1 MDFHSIPQFLCLFKK
16 NIRFHKIGKKS
27 FAFPNC
33 ILYNKAYCYETNGG
47 VILLGRFFSYYRPYK
62 PLFILDFSCAIIAGI
77 LELAFPIAV
86 NQVID
91 KIMPQNNF
99 RIILL
104 ACIGL
109 LLFYVINTGLQY
121 IVVFFGHKLGVLIE
135 TDMRIELFEKLQS
148 QSFEYYDEQ
157 KTGKLLSRLTTDL
170 FDISEVAHHG
180 PEDVFIT
187 VMTLLGSFILML
199 NMHVKLAI
207 ATFILVPFITVALI
221 FFNKKM
227 TNVNTQIYESIAE
240 FNAGVEAAVT
250 GIRVTQSF
258 ANEAYENTKFNGL
271 SNLYKR
277 AKLMFYKVMAVSSAY
292 NYLMIRLI
300 NLFALVFGAYY
311 TLQGELTNGEFVG
324 FILLSNVFIRPIEKV
339 NNMIEDYPKGI
350 AGFKRLTEELDKN
363 TTVVDQHDAIDV
375 ANLQGAI
382 SYQEISF
389 SYADHT
395 KVLDH
400 LNLDIPA
407 GETVAFVGE
416 SGSGKTTLCNLLP
429 RFYEPSSGKITI
441 DGIDIQKMTLASL
454 REQIGTVQQDVFLFP
469 GTMRENIAYGKL
481 DATEEEIEQAVGLAH
496 LTGVIER
503 MSDGL
508 DTVIGERGVKLSGGQ
523 KQRVAI
529 ARMFLKNPPIL
540 ILDEATSA
548 LDTETEEVIQ
558 ESLNSLAAG
567 RTTLIIAHRLATIKH
582 ATRIIV
588 MSEAGI
594 LEEGTHEELMEKEGH
609 YKKLYDA
616 QFHD

>member
-1 MDFHSIPQFLCLFKK
+1 M
-16 NIRFHKIGKKS
+16 
-27 FAFPNC
+27 
-33 ILYNKAYCYETNGG
+33 
-47 VILLGRFFSYYRPYK
+47 LGRFFSYYRPYK

-363 TTVVDQHDAIDV
+363 TTVVDQPDAIDV

>member
-1 MDFHSIPQFLCLFKK
+1 
-16 NIRFHKIGKKS
+16 
-27 FAFPNC
+27 
-33 ILYNKAYCYETNGG
+33 
-47 VILLGRFFSYYRPYK
+47 
-62 PLFILDFSCAIIAGI
+62 DFSCAIIAGI

-363 TTVVDQHDAIDV
+363 TTVVDQPDAIDV